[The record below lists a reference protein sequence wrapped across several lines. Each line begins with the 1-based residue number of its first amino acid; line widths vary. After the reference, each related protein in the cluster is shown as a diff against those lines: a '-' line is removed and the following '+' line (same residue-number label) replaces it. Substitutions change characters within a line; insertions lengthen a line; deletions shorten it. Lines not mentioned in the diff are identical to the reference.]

1 MSRFFQCIRTI
12 AGSVLLLAGGSAGA
26 INVLNNPNFNI
37 GTPGWTADA
46 SVTVAF
52 STNDANASPTSG
64 SASVTNSRAG
74 ASDGAGMQ
82 QCIGG
87 VTTGSSYTY
96 GGKIFYPSGQART
109 GPVVIGFRWMTG
121 AGCTGSQMGGSP
133 PDLSLNSPN
142 DAWATYTGGTV
153 TVPAGAVSAVFIAYT
168 SKVEA
173 GGSLQ
178 GLFDDL
184 YVDNGFVAS
193 TITKSF
199 GAASIP
205 FNGSTSLT
213 LSIANP
219 NASALSGVAVSDTL
233 PAGLVVATP
242 NGLTNSCGGSVT
254 AVAGSGSVSLTAG
267 TIAGSASC
275 AVTVNVTGTSA
286 GLKINT
292 TSTVSSTEGG
302 IGGTATAS
310 ITVAQ
315 AVAATSIPTLGEWGL
330 MLLSALMAGAAFL
343 GLRRRAV

>member
-1 MSRFFQCIRTI
+1 MSRFSQSIRTV
-12 AGSVLLLAGGSAGA
+12 AGSLLLLTGASAGA
-26 INVLNNPNFNI
+26 VNVLTNPGFNSDI
-37 GTPGWTADA
+37 SGWTAQA
-46 SVTVAF
+46 SVTAAF
-52 STNDANASPTSG
+52 STNDANGSPTSG
-64 SASVTNSRAG
+64 SASVTNTSAG
-74 ASDGAGMQ
+74 AGNGTGIL

-87 VTTGSSYTY
+87 VTVGSSDTY
-96 GGKIFYPSGQART
+96 GGKMYYPSGQTRT
-109 GPVVIGFRWMTG
+109 GPVVIGFRWMDG
-121 AGCTGSQMGGSP
+121 AGCTGNQLGGSP
-133 PDLSLNSPN
+133 PDLSLNAPN
-142 DAWATYTGGTV
+142 DAWAAFNGGTV
-153 TVPAGAVSAVFIAYT
+153 TVPAGAVSAVFMAYT

-184 YVDNGFVAS
+184 YVNNGFVAP

-213 LSIANP
+213 LSITNP
-219 NASALSGVAVSDTL
+219 NASGLTGVAVSDTL

-242 NGLTNSCGGSVT
+242 NGLTNSCGGSVS
-254 AVAGSGSVSLTAG
+254 AVAGSGSVSLTG
-267 TIAGSASC
+267 GSIAGSASC
-275 AVTVNVTGTSA
+275 AVVVNVTGTSA
-286 GLKINT
+286 GLKVNT
-292 TSTVSSTEGG
+292 TGTVSSTEGG
-302 IGGTATAS
+302 VGGTASAS